1 MVRLLNLTHSLQL
14 YGLILMG
21 LMLTS
26 CASPQSDA
34 VRVDSVQGY
43 TLSNGEW
50 ITFESILFEN
60 GEVVAIGITE
70 DLESQAPEA
79 DVVDGGGH
87 VMLPGLI
94 DAHAHVV
101 GLGQLLTQVDLTGST
116 SLDEAL
122 ERVETYATSNP
133 DVPWIVGRGWN
144 QELWQENSFP
154 TAQDLD
160 QVVDDRPVFLSR
172 IDGHAAWVNSV
183 ALNVGDVTRETQD
196 PVGGRV
202 IRDAEGDPTGILVDA
217 AESYVAR
224 FIPQESPEQL
234 EEAIERAQQDM
245 LSLGITGVHDAGISK
260 SVWELYQQFDRRDDL
275 TVHIN
280 AMIGGVTEQTRPWIA
295 QGPVMPNGSSR
306 LSLTGVKI
314 YSDGALGSRGAAMLE
329 PYNDE
334 PGNKGLLFYDQQ
346 EMDDQVLTAVS
357 NGLQANVHA
366 IGDAANRQ
374 VLDALEKA
382 IQAYPQSSRH
392 RVEHA
397 QVVAVEDI
405 PRFSELELIASMQPT
420 HATSDKNMAQDRIG
434 VQRLEGAYAWR
445 TFLDQGT
452 LIAAGSDFPVE
463 PVNPFFG
470 IHAAVT
476 RQDRQDEPPNGWRSE
491 EAMTLREALRAFTL
505 DAAYAAK
512 SESLY
517 GSLEPG
523 KKADF
528 ILIDRDPFEIP
539 PSELDDIQVLET
551 WVEGKNVYR
560 QENSRP

>member
-1 MVRLLNLTHSLQL
+1 MIR
-14 YGLILMG
+14 
-21 LMLTS
+21 LTS
-26 CASPQSDA
+26 WSQSSLLAGLLLAGLLLTGCASPQVDT
-34 VRVDSVQGY
+34 VRVDSIQGY
-43 TLSNGEW
+43 TLSDGEW
-50 ITFESILFEN
+50 ITFESILIQN
-60 GEVVAIGITE
+60 GLVLGVGTTK
-70 DLESQAPEA
+70 DLEALIPEA
-79 DVVDGGGH
+79 KVVDGGGH

-101 GLGQLLTQVDLTGST
+101 GLGQLLTQVDLTGSA

-122 ERVETYATSNP
+122 ERVEQYAASNP
-133 DVPWIVGRGWN
+133 DLPWIVGRGWN
-144 QELWQENSFP
+144 QELWQENDFP

-183 ALNVGDVTRETQD
+183 ALTIGDVTRETQD

-217 AESYVAR
+217 AETYVAR
-224 FIPQESPEQL
+224 FIPPESPAQL
-234 EEAIERAQQDM
+234 EEAIERAIQEM
-245 LSLGITGVHDAGISK
+245 LSLGITGVHDAGVSEGI
-260 SVWELYQQFDRRDDL
+260 WQMYQEIDRRDEL

-295 QGPVMPNGSSR
+295 QGPVMPKASSR

-334 PGNKGLLFYDQQ
+334 PGNRGLLFYDQGT
-346 EMDDQVLTAVS
+346 MDEQVLTSVS
-357 NGLQANVHA
+357 NGFQANVHA

-374 VLDALEKA
+374 VLDALDKA
-382 IQAYPQSSRH
+382 IQAYPDSDRH

-405 PRFSELELIASMQPT
+405 PRFSELGLIASMQPT

-434 VQRLEGAYAWR
+434 AQRLEGAYAWR

-452 LIAAGSDFPVE
+452 RIAAGSDFPVE

-476 RQDRQDEPPNGWRSE
+476 RQDRKDEPPNGWRSE

-505 DAAYAAK
+505 DAAFAAK

-523 KKADF
+523 KTADF
-528 ILIDRDPFEIP
+528 ILIDRDPFEIA

-551 WVEGKNVYR
+551 WVEGKKVYP
-560 QENSRP
+560 QEASRP

>member
-1 MVRLLNLTHSLQL
+1 MVRLANVTHSLQL
-14 YGLILMG
+14 LGLFMTAAL
-21 LMLTS
+21 LTG

-34 VRVDSVQGY
+34 IRMDSVQGY

-60 GEVVAIGITE
+60 GEVVAVGSSE
-70 DLESQAPEA
+70 DLERQAPEA

-122 ERVETYATSNP
+122 ERVETYASSNP
-133 DVPWIVGRGWN
+133 EAPWIVGRGWN

-154 TAQDLD
+154 TAEDLD

-224 FIPQESPEQL
+224 HIPQESPEQL
-234 EEAIERAQQDM
+234 EEAVERALQEM
-245 LSLGITGVHDAGISK
+245 VSLGITGVHDAGVPK
-260 SVWELYQQFDRRDDL
+260 NVWELYQQLDRRDEL

-280 AMIGGVTEQTRPWIA
+280 AMIGGVTEQTRPWIE
-295 QGPVMPNGSSR
+295 QGPVMSNVSSR
-306 LSLTGVKI
+306 VSLTGVKI

-357 NGLQANVHA
+357 HGFQANVHA

-374 VLDALEKA
+374 VLDAIEKA
-382 IQAYPQSSRH
+382 TQAYPESERH

-397 QVVAVEDI
+397 QVVALEDI
-405 PRFSELELIASMQPT
+405 PRFTDLELIASMQPT

-434 VQRLEGAYAWR
+434 EKRLEGAYAWR

-476 RQDRQDEPPNGWRSE
+476 RQDRQDEPPNGWRSD

-528 ILIDRDPFEIP
+528 ILIDRDPFDIP

-551 WVEGKNVYR
+551 WVEGENVYR
-560 QENSRP
+560 QENSGP